1 MKSLAVAEALEGSA
15 PCAPLLSSL
24 EDVAR
29 LRGADDVEARIA
41 ALRVFLE
48 EDLAGIE
55 VGLGELEQSDTPL
68 HRSAHHLVASGGKR
82 LRPLCVALAARMGTG
97 FSEAAKNLA
106 IAAELVHSATL
117 LHDDV
122 VDLGDKRRGA
132 VSARLIYGNAASIFA
147 GDWLLVE
154 ALVRVQRAQMPDVTD
169 RALSVLGE
177 MLDAEALQLS
187 RRGKVSGTRDDY
199 MRIVSGK
206 TASLFRWA
214 MFAGARAGRVA
225 PEGILALERYGDR
238 LGIAFQIVDD
248 TLDVDGDEAALGK
261 GLFADLRE
269 GKLTY
274 PLMLA
279 LERDPSLGPVLEKAL
294 GEGGEL
300 TDTDVMG
307 YAVSAMR
314 STGAVAEATSW
325 AHELVGEARDA
336 LRALAPGPAR
346 RALEGVAAS
355 VVSRKR

>member
-1 MKSLAVAEALEGSA
+1 
-15 PCAPLLSSL
+15 
-24 EDVAR
+24 
-29 LRGADDVEARIA
+29 
-41 ALRVFLE
+41 
-48 EDLAGIE
+48 
-55 VGLGELEQSDTPL
+55 
-68 HRSAHHLVASGGKR
+68 
-82 LRPLCVALAARMGTG
+82 
-97 FSEAAKNLA
+97 
-106 IAAELVHSATL
+106 
-117 LHDDV
+117 
-122 VDLGDKRRGA
+122 
-132 VSARLIYGNAASIFA
+132 
-147 GDWLLVE
+147 
-154 ALVRVQRAQMPDVTD
+154 
-169 RALSVLGE
+169 
-177 MLDAEALQLS
+177 
-187 RRGKVSGTRDDY
+187 
-199 MRIVSGK
+199 
-206 TASLFRWA
+206 

-314 STGAVAEATSW
+314 STGAVAEAKAW

-336 LRALAPGPAR
+336 LRALPPGPAR
-346 RALEGVAAS
+346 KALEGVAAS